1 MVDGLTTIDNL
12 SAPAADKV
20 PSVTAINAV
29 SASYN
34 FKVVVA
40 TPDAKLSAVVEPK
53 AISAA
58 ELFAA
63 VGAVTGAVELV
74 APEYV
79 KFLAPV

>member
-1 MVDGLTTIDNL
+1 MVDGLTTTDNR

-29 SASYN
+29 SALYN

-40 TPDAKLSAVVEPK
+40 TPEVKLSVVVEPK
-53 AISAA
+53 AISVGV
-58 ELFAA
+58 LFCA
-63 VGAVTGAVELV
+63 VGAVTGEGELV